1 MDGNQQGI
9 KVVSSDV
16 YFGFVLTSNSCE
28 IWKIFVLD
36 EDPLS
41 HFLGAIESVE
51 AREEGSSFH
60 HFFNLLSLARDV
72 KSPGVFL
79 VYLTFLYS
87 I

>member
-9 KVVSSDV
+9 EIVPSFV
-16 YFGFVLTSNSCE
+16 YFAFVLTSNSCE
-28 IWKIFVLD
+28 IWQILVLYV
-36 EDPLS
+36 DPLS
-41 HFLGAIESVE
+41 HFLTGIESIE
-51 AREEGSSFH
+51 TREEGSSFH
-60 HFFNLLSLARDV
+60 NFFNLLSLARDV